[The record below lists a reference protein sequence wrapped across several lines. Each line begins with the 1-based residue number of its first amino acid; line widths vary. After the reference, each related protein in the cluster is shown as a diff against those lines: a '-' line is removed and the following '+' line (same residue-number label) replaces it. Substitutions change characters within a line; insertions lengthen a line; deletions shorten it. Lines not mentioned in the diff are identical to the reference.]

1 MEAAF
6 REGRFEQGT
15 IAGIEAISALL
26 ARHFPRA
33 AAGGNELA
41 DRPVIL

>member
-6 REGRFEQGT
+6 GEGRFDEGAV
-15 IAGIEAISALL
+15 AGVEAISALL
-26 ARHFPRA
+26 ARHFPRGA
-33 AAGGNELA
+33 TGGNELS